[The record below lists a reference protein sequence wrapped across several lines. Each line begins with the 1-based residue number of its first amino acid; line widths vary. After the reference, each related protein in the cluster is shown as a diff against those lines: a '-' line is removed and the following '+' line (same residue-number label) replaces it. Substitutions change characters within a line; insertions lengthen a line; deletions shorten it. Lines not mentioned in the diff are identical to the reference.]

1 METSVRDAVPEPRPQ
16 VHSSELELMKPSALK
31 RRARAAGCAEAE
43 IEEADDADD
52 PKAAMIAL
60 ILSHEAS
67 GQETSDVLR
76 RELQGLKPSALKRR
90 ARADGA
96 TEQEVEEADDAQD
109 PKAAMVEL
117 IVSRA
122 K

>member
-1 METSVRDAVPEPRPQ
+1 
-16 VHSSELELMKPSALK
+16 MKPSALK
-31 RRARAAGCAEAE
+31 RRARAAGCTEAE

-52 PKAAMIAL
+52 PKAAMAAL

-76 RELQGLKPSALKRR
+76 RELEGLKPSALKRR
-90 ARADGA
+90 ARAAGA

-109 PKAAMVEL
+109 PSAAMVEL

-122 K
+122 N